1 MVLLK
6 LTMEQSIMLLQSTTY
21 LYIRE
26 DEIEGYDK
34 EFLYKYN
41 EKVDTLREAIK
52 EGLRN
57 ETDTN

>member
-6 LTMEQSIMLLQSTTY
+6 LTMEQSIMLLQASTS

-26 DEIEGYDK
+26 DEIYGTDRG
-34 EFLYKYN
+34 FMYKYN
-41 EKVDTLREAIK
+41 EKVDALREAIK

>member
-1 MVLLK
+1 MVTIK
-6 LTMEQSIMLLQSTTY
+6 LTMEQAIMLLQSTTS

-26 DEIEGYDK
+26 DEIYGTDR
-34 EFLYKYN
+34 EFMYKYN
-41 EKVDTLREAIK
+41 EKVDALREAIK